1 MTSNHVIEISNE
13 KVVWN
18 KDYIEALRGS
28 KVLFDEGILTS
39 EEFTNYKKELWQ
51 KNELRYKERPGNIT
65 LVLNNGDV
73 NPWVDGTKKY
83 REGVQEAKQLF
94 DEGIFTQEDFET
106 EKKSLFEEWVE
117 GPKQKQSRKEHICK
131 FCEKTF
137 KRKSKLKE
145 HIDAVHRKKKP
156 FSCDM
161 CDYSSV
167 QKINLERHHKSVH
180 QRLKLFQCMMCEKKF
195 TQNKN
200 LMRHSERFHS
210 IKKTPNQ

>member
-1 MTSNHVIEISNE
+1 MTSNHVKDVSNE

-18 KDYIEALRGS
+18 KDYIE
-28 KVLFDEGILTS
+28 
-39 EEFTNYKKELWQ
+39 
-51 KNELRYKERPGNIT
+51 
-65 LVLNNGDV
+65 
-73 NPWVDGTKKY
+73 
-83 REGVQEAKQLF
+83 GVQEAKQLWN
-94 DEGIFTQEDFET
+94 EGIFTEEDFER

-131 FCEKTF
+131 FCDKTF

-145 HIDAVHRKKKP
+145 HIDAVHRNKKT
-156 FSCDM
+156 FFCDL

-167 QKINLERHHKSVH
+167 QKINVERHHKSVH
-180 QRLKLFQCMMCEKKF
+180 QKVKLFQCMICKKKF